1 VFEEE
6 GGSND
11 ASLLVLIL
19 FIYFNYLPFQNIY
32 ITRERERERAGGEP
46 ALERKRRKKKKEKR
60 LRRREA
66 PMVLPSYPYR
76 IMEVFCFFPLV

>member
-32 ITRERERERAGGEP
+32 ITRERERESGRRAGPRE
-46 ALERKRRKKKKEKR
+46 KKKKEKE
-60 LRRREA
+60 REA
-66 PMVLPSYPYR
+66 FEEEGGSNGASLLS
-76 IMEVFCFFPLV
+76 L